1 MHRILTLLILMI
13 VLSVSAQKE
22 TKYTISGYIKDGSN
36 GESLMSSIVY
46 VNEISK
52 GTTTNEYGFY
62 SLQLPAGNYTIKISY
77 VGYATQL
84 LPVTLD
90 KDTKL
95 NVEMGPSS
103 VLSKEVVVTAER
115 KDANVSS
122 TNIGRQ
128 EITMENAKAIPALL
142 GEVDIL
148 KTLQLLP
155 GVQAAG
161 EGNSGF
167 YVRGGGPDQNLV
179 LLDEATVYNTGHLFG
194 FFSVFNS
201 DAIKSVT
208 IEKGSMPAN
217 YGGRI
222 SSVVDVKMKEGNMK
236 KWTAEGGIGII
247 ASRLTIQGPLK
258 KDKCSIMLS
267 GRRTYIDLF
276 TKEILKKVQDGKFAG
291 NSYYFYDINAKINY
305 RFSDKD
311 RVYIS
316 GYFGRDVFK
325 FKDPDGQFSL
335 DFPWG
340 NSTVTGRWNHVFDEK
355 LFMNTSLIYND
366 YRFAANIKFLDV
378 KFDVKSSIQQ
388 ITAKIDYDY
397 SPIIGHL
404 MKFGI
409 HYNHHIFT
417 PYTAT
422 GSDGTNSFKNS
433 NANKKYAHEQAI
445 YFLDEFDVTK
455 WFRLNIGI
463 RGSMFNLV
471 GPYKKIEFNENGSV
485 KDTIQ
490 FALDQVVKTYFGIEP
505 RIGMR
510 FQVAKATSIKAGFH
524 MTKQYVHLVPVS
536 NSTLPTDLWVPSSPN
551 VKPQTGLQYSLGV
564 FQNFKDNMIETSV
577 ELYYKDLFNLIE
589 NGQSAVGN
597 INYDVEDLYTYG
609 RGRAYGSEFFVKKA
623 KGRWTGWIG
632 YTLAWSTRK
641 FPGIDNGK
649 TFPSKYDRRHDLN
662 VVLMWDISKHWR
674 VSSTFVYAS
683 GNTTTLPVAI
693 YYVGGN
699 IHYEWGDRNSWRLPA
714 YHRLDLGVSYMVQK
728 KKWSYDINFSIY
740 NVYNRQ
746 NPYFVYLAIKGEPG
760 KGNQKAVLKQ
770 SSLFPILPS
779 LTWNFKF

>member
-1 MHRILTLLILMI
+1 MHRILTLLILMT

-62 SLQLPAGNYTIKISY
+62 SLQLPAGKYTIKISY

-236 KWTAEGGIGII
+236 KWTAEGGI
-247 ASRLTIQGPLK
+247 
-258 KDKCSIMLS
+258 
-267 GRRTYIDLF
+267 
-276 TKEILKKVQDGKFAG
+276 
-291 NSYYFYDINAKINY
+291 
-305 RFSDKD
+305 
-311 RVYIS
+311 
-316 GYFGRDVFK
+316 
-325 FKDPDGQFSL
+325 
-335 DFPWG
+335 
-340 NSTVTGRWNHVFDEK
+340 
-355 LFMNTSLIYND
+355 
-366 YRFAANIKFLDV
+366 
-378 KFDVKSSIQQ
+378 
-388 ITAKIDYDY
+388 
-397 SPIIGHL
+397 
-404 MKFGI
+404 
-409 HYNHHIFT
+409 
-417 PYTAT
+417 
-422 GSDGTNSFKNS
+422 
-433 NANKKYAHEQAI
+433 
-445 YFLDEFDVTK
+445 
-455 WFRLNIGI
+455 
-463 RGSMFNLV
+463 
-471 GPYKKIEFNENGSV
+471 
-485 KDTIQ
+485 
-490 FALDQVVKTYFGIEP
+490 
-505 RIGMR
+505 
-510 FQVAKATSIKAGFH
+510 
-524 MTKQYVHLVPVS
+524 
-536 NSTLPTDLWVPSSPN
+536 
-551 VKPQTGLQYSLGV
+551 
-564 FQNFKDNMIETSV
+564 
-577 ELYYKDLFNLIE
+577 
-589 NGQSAVGN
+589 
-597 INYDVEDLYTYG
+597 
-609 RGRAYGSEFFVKKA
+609 
-623 KGRWTGWIG
+623 
-632 YTLAWSTRK
+632 
-641 FPGIDNGK
+641 
-649 TFPSKYDRRHDLN
+649 
-662 VVLMWDISKHWR
+662 
-674 VSSTFVYAS
+674 
-683 GNTTTLPVAI
+683 
-693 YYVGGN
+693 
-699 IHYEWGDRNSWRLPA
+699 
-714 YHRLDLGVSYMVQK
+714 
-728 KKWSYDINFSIY
+728 
-740 NVYNRQ
+740 
-746 NPYFVYLAIKGEPG
+746 
-760 KGNQKAVLKQ
+760 
-770 SSLFPILPS
+770 
-779 LTWNFKF
+779 